1 MTEAV
6 FVAEPSR
13 LLIAAAVG
21 IVLLLLLIIKF
32 KILGLEPECQFQLW
46 SAQ

>member
-1 MTEAV
+1 MKKKMTEAV

-21 IVLLLLLIIKF
+21 IILLLLLIIKF
-32 KILGLEPECQFQLW
+32 KIHPVLSLMI
-46 SAQ
+46 

>member
-6 FVAEPSR
+6 FVAESSR

-21 IVLLLLLIIKF
+21 IVLLFFSNFL
-32 KILGLEPECQFQLW
+32 
-46 SAQ
+46 